1 MAKVPR
7 KRPLKYS
14 RRSRSSETPRSDLTV
29 EAVTA
34 MPRWSVAEKLPQG
47 AVAAQP
53 AWGFAA
59 VSSFLLRR
67 FGRLADDLS
76 DGVLDHRSFEE
87 LRVHRGPQCRRI
99 DERKIAEILRRH
111 QPVFNQLVRFL
122 EHLAHI
128 GHVPVSDVRTQH
140 RIQPRA
146 VRIHP

>member
-14 RRSRSSETPRSDLTV
+14 RKSRSSETPRSDLTV

-53 AWGFAA
+53 SMGIAA
-59 VSSFLLRR
+59 VPSFLLRR

-87 LRVHRGPQCRRI
+87 LRVHRGTQCRPT
-99 DERKIAEILRRH
+99 DARKIA
-111 QPVFNQLVRFL
+111 QV
-122 EHLAHI
+122 
-128 GHVPVSDVRTQH
+128 
-140 RIQPRA
+140 
-146 VRIHP
+146 